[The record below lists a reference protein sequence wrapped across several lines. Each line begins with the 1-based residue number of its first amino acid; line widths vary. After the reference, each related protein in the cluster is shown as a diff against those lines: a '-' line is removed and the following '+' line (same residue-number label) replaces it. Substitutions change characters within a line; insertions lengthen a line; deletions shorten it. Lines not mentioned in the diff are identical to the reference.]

1 MKLSFYLHKY
11 HNYDRDRIQVKTR
24 RVTKKLVTLLSFAYL
39 KDSFIYLQIF
49 GTQGSV
55 RPWHLVQQHGKLLLS
70 SNLPYGGGE
79 NHAENMGGSETDA
92 TLTTNSHPLGQL
104 PDESLR

>member
-39 KDSFIYLQIF
+39 KDSFIYLNKKYYI
-49 GTQGSV
+49 GTV
-55 RPWHLVQQHGKLLLS
+55 AK
-70 SNLPYGGGE
+70 
-79 NHAENMGGSETDA
+79 
-92 TLTTNSHPLGQL
+92 
-104 PDESLR
+104 

>member
-39 KDSFIYLQIF
+39 KDSFIYLNKKYYIIF
-49 GTQGSV
+49 
-55 RPWHLVQQHGKLLLS
+55 LFK
-70 SNLPYGGGE
+70 
-79 NHAENMGGSETDA
+79 
-92 TLTTNSHPLGQL
+92 
-104 PDESLR
+104 

>member
-39 KDSFIYLQIF
+39 KDSFIYLN
-49 GTQGSV
+49 
-55 RPWHLVQQHGKLLLS
+55 KKYNLS
-70 SNLPYGGGE
+70 NYKKHPLSDYLTGFIDCSNKPL
-79 NHAENMGGSETDA
+79 TDA
-92 TLTTNSHPLGQL
+92 VY
-104 PDESLR
+104 E

>member
-39 KDSFIYLQIF
+39 KDSFIYLNKKYYIPELLN
-49 GTQGSV
+49 SS
-55 RPWHLVQQHGKLLLS
+55 RKEKLRLLI
-70 SNLPYGGGE
+70 
-79 NHAENMGGSETDA
+79 
-92 TLTTNSHPLGQL
+92 
-104 PDESLR
+104 SL

>member
-39 KDSFIYLQIF
+39 KDSFIYLNKKYYIIF
-49 GTQGSV
+49 KMQSYYKKVKCG
-55 RPWHLVQQHGKLLLS
+55 RIW
-70 SNLPYGGGE
+70 
-79 NHAENMGGSETDA
+79 
-92 TLTTNSHPLGQL
+92 
-104 PDESLR
+104 

>member
-39 KDSFIYLQIF
+39 KDSFIYLNKKYYIISYDFLFANYLVEEQ
-49 GTQGSV
+49 SV
-55 RPWHLVQQHGKLLLS
+55 TIL
-70 SNLPYGGGE
+70 E
-79 NHAENMGGSETDA
+79 
-92 TLTTNSHPLGQL
+92 
-104 PDESLR
+104 

>member
-39 KDSFIYLQIF
+39 KDSFIYLNKKYYII
-49 GTQGSV
+49 
-55 RPWHLVQQHGKLLLS
+55 LVTKKLVTLLS
-70 SNLPYGGGE
+70 FAYLKDSFIYLNKKYYIIF
-79 NHAENMGGSETDA
+79 
-92 TLTTNSHPLGQL
+92 LTIKNIPC
-104 PDESLR
+104 PII

>member
-39 KDSFIYLQIF
+39 KDSFIYLNKKD
-49 GTQGSV
+49 SV
-55 RPWHLVQQHGKLLLS
+55 SLIV
-70 SNLPYGGGE
+70 SNPQVSTFSFSQE
-79 NHAENMGGSETDA
+79 KRKNKEA
-92 TLTTNSHPLGQL
+92 TNVTK
-104 PDESLR
+104 SLMFFISNKY

>member
-39 KDSFIYLQIF
+39 KDSFIYLNKKYYIIF
-49 GTQGSV
+49 LTIKH
-55 RPWHLVQQHGKLLLS
+55 PLS
-70 SNLPYGGGE
+70 DYLTGFIDCSNKPL
-79 NHAENMGGSETDA
+79 TDA
-92 TLTTNSHPLGQL
+92 VY
-104 PDESLR
+104 E